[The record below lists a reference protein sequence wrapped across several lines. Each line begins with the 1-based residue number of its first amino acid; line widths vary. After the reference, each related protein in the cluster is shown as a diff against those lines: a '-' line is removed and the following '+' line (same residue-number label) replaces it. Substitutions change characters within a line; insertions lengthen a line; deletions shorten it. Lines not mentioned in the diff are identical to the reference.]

1 MADNSTSQLQQEAA
15 LQQFIQLASDAQVVN
30 YTTVAGLVLL
40 IHDIILT
47 FPREVGHFPSFPRL
61 PHTNL
66 LPDERSS
73 SYGSAK
79 SRQAALCLR
88 SCATEISS
96 HKELG
101 SHITYGL
108 IPLMLSAKHGSIRR
122 NGSRMSCSFQFLVS
136 QQYPLWY
143 PRCQPYRYYLV
154 FLALRTYALYRG
166 EGAFY
171 KWLIFGVVLSSNLA
185 LFVSLSLAT
194 AEVRFSPLPAPG
206 LTCSFT
212 ISGPPNTAGLVQ
224 FIASTYFDFV
234 IFGLSALRC
243 WQHYKQGNVRIIKI
257 LFKSCLLYFVFLF
270 TTGLA
275 SLIMYKTLPDA
286 RAELKGVLINPMRT
300 AAVIITSRMVL
311 NIRSIVWSDGPIT
324 TENLAT
330 PFDKTTV
337 GSASLRWRVAPGQED
352 PMEFD
357 EDEY

>member
-1 MADNSTSQLQQEAA
+1 MADSSASQVQQEAA
-15 LQQFIQLASDAQVVN
+15 LQQFIQIASDAQIVN
-30 YTTVAGLVLL
+30 YTTVVGLVLL

-47 FPREVGHFPSFPRL
+47 FPREVRDLLLFPDFPI
-61 PHTNL
+61 PTHTWM
-66 LPDERSS
+66 EGR
-73 SYGSAK
+73 AQ
-79 SRQAALCLR
+79 RT
-88 SCATEISS
+88 TEPFLQFCKAWFYSEEWVSDVLFIPVSGKPTISV
-96 HKELG
+96 
-101 SHITYGL
+101 
-108 IPLMLSAKHGSIRR
+108 
-122 NGSRMSCSFQFLVS
+122 LVS
-136 QQYPLWY
+136 PT
-143 PRCQPYRYYLV
+143 PTISILV

-166 EGAFY
+166 QDAFY
-171 KWLIFGVVLSSNLA
+171 KWLIFGVLLSSNLT

-234 IFGLSALRC
+234 IFVLSTLRC
-243 WQHYKQGNVRIIKI
+243 WQYYKQGNRRLITI
-257 LFKSCLLYFVFLF
+257 LLKSCVLYFVFLF

-311 NIRSIVWSDGPIT
+311 NIRSIVWSEDPIT
-324 TENLAT
+324 TESLAS

-337 GSASLRWRVAPGQED
+337 GSTSLHWRVESGEED
-352 PMEFD
+352 SIEFD
-357 EDEY
+357 EHEEDY

>member
-1 MADNSTSQLQQEAA
+1 MKILLRHSLKQTDCMS
-15 LQQFIQLASDAQVVN
+15 
-30 YTTVAGLVLL
+30 VAGLVLL

-47 FPREVGHFPSFPRL
+47 FPRYVELIWKRKV
-61 PHTNL
+61 TT
-66 LPDERSS
+66 SS
-73 SYGSAK
+73 IMFAVMRHGNIIA
-79 SRQAALCLR
+79 QG
-88 SCATEISS
+88 I
-96 HKELG
+96 
-101 SHITYGL
+101 GL
-108 IPLMLSAKHGSIRR
+108 A
-122 NGSRMSCSFQFLVS
+122 
-136 QQYPLWY
+136 
-143 PRCQPYRYYLV
+143 YYLWPNPPYAFCKAWFYSEEWVSDVLFIPVSV